1 MAKTQFE
8 PSADHSQLVS
18 REEIVARLQDP
29 SFVLINVLPKDAFAL
44 GHIPRSINLPIT
56 EIESRAPQLFP
67 HRGREITVYCAG
79 PT

>member
-8 PSADHSQLVS
+8 PSLAHSQVVS

-29 SFVLINVLPKDAFAL
+29 SFVLINVLPKDAFAE
-44 GHIPRSINLPIT
+44 GHIPGSINVPVA

-67 HRGREITVYCAG
+67 HRNREITVYCAG